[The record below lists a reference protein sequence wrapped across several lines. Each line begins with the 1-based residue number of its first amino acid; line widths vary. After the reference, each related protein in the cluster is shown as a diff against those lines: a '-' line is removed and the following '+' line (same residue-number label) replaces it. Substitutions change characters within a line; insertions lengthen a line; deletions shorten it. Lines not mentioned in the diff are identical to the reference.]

1 MKIEKDILRQGLE
14 ILESILD
21 EHGIAHSKVFEQDI
35 GRRKWDAKLS
45 LPELKRD
52 ILIEAK
58 TVFQPKQINEFAYSL
73 GFDEATQG
81 GNENLLPLIIA
92 RRITESA
99 FDCCKKN
106 KIAVVDL
113 SGNVFLKLP
122 GAIIERY
129 REPKGENKHIGTSG
143 TVFSAKA
150 SRIVRALLS
159 CPKMSW
165 DQARLVKETGITQG
179 YVSRI
184 LAKLQS
190 DRYLFLI
197 GGIISL
203 SDPDRL
209 LDDWVAHY
217 RFDRHVR
224 KEYAISFNTYEEG
237 LQKLSDELNRLK
249 VKFAFTGWSG
259 AFLKAPYGIPPLI
272 MAYVGNIPDLHDS
285 TVLFPV
291 QPRQN
296 GNVILYQP
304 QDEGVFKFSEEANAF
319 PVISAPQL
327 YLDMSRMPGRAK
339 EQAEALREKLLNYR
353 DILK

>member
-1 MKIEKDILRQGLE
+1 
-14 ILESILD
+14 
-21 EHGIAHSKVFEQDI
+21 
-35 GRRKWDAKLS
+35 
-45 LPELKRD
+45 
-52 ILIEAK
+52 
-58 TVFQPKQINEFAYSL
+58 
-73 GFDEATQG
+73 
-81 GNENLLPLIIA
+81 
-92 RRITESA
+92 
-99 FDCCKKN
+99 
-106 KIAVVDL
+106 
-113 SGNVFLKLP
+113 
-122 GAIIERY
+122 
-129 REPKGENKHIGTSG
+129 
-143 TVFSAKA
+143 
-150 SRIVRALLS
+150 
-159 CPKMSW
+159 
-165 DQARLVKETGITQG
+165 
-179 YVSRI
+179 
-184 LAKLQS
+184 LQS